1 LIHRE
6 TVIFLFLFGSLF
18 YVVIDALTKYKKGE
32 WMKALTRRQRE
43 IFDFLRDNYEAFPHP
58 PTLDELCAALGM
70 ASRGSLHK
78 HIAALIDA
86 GLVESF
92 AGHKQGGIRLTSRAQ
107 RDYVACEHALPLVGK
122 IAAGQPIEALEN
134 INYVTVPDMLKSD
147 KPCYVLQIKG
157 DSMVEAGIYDGDWV
171 VIEQRSYASN
181 GEIVVALIEKSE
193 ATLKYI
199 EQSPGKIM
207 LLPANASMEAMAY
220 RPEQVEIQ
228 GVLVGQMRSYR

>member
-1 LIHRE
+1 VPKSTE
-6 TVIFLFLFGSLF
+6 
-18 YVVIDALTKYKKGE
+18 E
-32 WMKALTRRQRE
+32 LTRRQKE
-43 IFDFLRDNYEAFPHP
+43 IFDFLRSNHEKFPLP
-58 PTLDELCAALGM
+58 PILDELCAALVM
-70 ASRGSLHK
+70 ASSGSLHK
-78 HIAALIDA
+78 HISALIVA
-86 GLVESF
+86 GLVEPF
-92 AGHKQGGIRLTSRAQ
+92 AGNKQEGIRLIAQAQ
-107 RDYVACEHALPLVGK
+107 RDYVACDHALPFVGK

-134 INYVTVPDMLKSD
+134 INYVAVSDMLKSD

-157 DSMVEAGIYDGDWV
+157 DSMVEAGIADGDWV
-171 VIEQRSYASN
+171 VIEQRSYANN

-199 EQSPGKIM
+199 EQSPNKVM

>member
-1 LIHRE
+1 LIHHD
-6 TVIFLFLFGSLF
+6 TVIFLFLSGSLF
-18 YVVIDALTKYKKGE
+18 YVVIDELTKDKKGE

-43 IFDFLRDNYEAFPHP
+43 IFDFLRDNHEIFPHP

-92 AGHKQGGIRLTSRAQ
+92 AGNKQGGIRLTAQAQ
-107 RDYVACEHALPLVGK
+107 RDCVACEHALPFVGK
-122 IAAGQPIEALEN
+122 IAAGKPIEALEN
-134 INYVTVPDMLKSD
+134 INYVAVPEMLKSD
-147 KPCYVLQIKG
+147 KLCYVLQIKG
-157 DSMVEAGIYDGDWV
+157 DSMIEAGIFDGDWV

-181 GEIVVALIEKSE
+181 GEIVVALINGSE

-199 EQSPGKIM
+199 EQSPDKVM
-207 LLPANASMEAMAY
+207 LLPANASIEAMAY
-220 RPEQVEIQ
+220 SPEQVEIQ
-228 GVLVGQMRSYR
+228 GVVVGQMRSYR

>member
-1 LIHRE
+1 LIHHD
-6 TVIFLFLFGSLF
+6 TVIFLFLSGSLF
-18 YVVIDALTKYKKGE
+18 YVVIDELTKDKKGE

-43 IFDFLRDNYEAFPHP
+43 IFDFLRDNHETFPHP
-58 PTLDELCAALGM
+58 PTLDELCAALGR

-78 HIAALIDA
+78 HISALIDA

-92 AGHKQGGIRLTSRAQ
+92 AGNKQGGIRLTAQAQ
-107 RDYVACEHALPLVGK
+107 RDYVACEHALPFVGK
-122 IAAGQPIEALEN
+122 IAAGKPIEALEN
-134 INYVTVPDMLKSD
+134 INYVAVPEMLKSD

-157 DSMVEAGIYDGDWV
+157 DSMMEAGIVDGDWV

-181 GEIVVALIEKSE
+181 GEIVVALIEGSE

-199 EQSPGKIM
+199 EQSHDKVM

-220 RPEQVEIQ
+220 RPEQVQIQ